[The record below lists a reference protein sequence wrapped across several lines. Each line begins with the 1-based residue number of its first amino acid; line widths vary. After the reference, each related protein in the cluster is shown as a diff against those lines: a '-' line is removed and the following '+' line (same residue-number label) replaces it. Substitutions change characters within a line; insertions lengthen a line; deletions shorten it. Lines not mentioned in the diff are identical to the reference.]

1 MKRIIIFFILI
12 QTDIYSQNLDSALTN
27 LYVQTLN
34 GYFSQQLTASKQAK
48 LDSTMIVIYP
58 ERIYVNMLPTT
69 IGRNKIVYYPNGK
82 EVESILKKPY
92 NDNKGKFIYYISHG
106 PYTDEPGMFEVY
118 INKYV
123 VTKYTKRESIDI
135 QKYEDNTI
143 KFTGSIG
150 AYNYFTKSW
159 TVKMKTK

>member
-12 QTDIYSQNLDSALTN
+12 QTDIYSQNLDSALTI

-34 GYFSQQLTASKQAK
+34 GYFSQQLTASKQGK
-48 LDSTMIVIYP
+48 LDSTIIVIYP

-69 IGRNKIVYYPNGK
+69 IGRNRIVYYPNGK
-82 EVESILKKPY
+82 EVESIFKKPY

-106 PYTDEPGMFEVY
+106 PYTDESGMYEVY

-123 VTKYTKRESIDI
+123 VTNYTKRESIDI
-135 QKYEDNTI
+135 QKSEDNTI

-150 AYNYFTKSW
+150 TYNYFTKSW